1 MSNNVCYDARMNITS
16 ATFIKGIVG
25 EDPILEDG
33 VPHVAFIGRS
43 NVGKSSIINHI
54 TRQKDL
60 ARTSSTP
67 GRTQQLNV
75 FLVNKSLYLIDLP
88 GYGYAKGTWEAQQ
101 ELHGL
106 IHWYLLSSRY
116 KQKLVVLIIDGN
128 IGPTDKDL
136 SMLNSLESQKKNVI
150 IVANKFDKVKK
161 SSAAHHLAQLQTRLG
176 NYKIIPYSATTHLG
190 AAALLKEIFA
200 HP

>member
-1 MSNNVCYDARMNITS
+1 MNIAS

-25 EDPILEDG
+25 EDPLLEDG
-33 VPHVAFIGRS
+33 VPQIAFIGRS
-43 NVGKSSIINHI
+43 NVGKSSIINTL

-60 ARTSSTP
+60 ARTSCVP

-75 FLVNKSLYLIDLP
+75 FLINKSHYWIDLP
-88 GYGYAKGTWEAQQ
+88 GYGYAKASWEAQQ
-101 ELHGL
+101 ELHAL
-106 IHWYLLSSRY
+106 INWYLLSSRY

-128 IGPTDKDL
+128 VGPTDKDL

-161 SSAAHHLAQLQTRLG
+161 SSAQHHLQQIQKAVGDYTV
-176 NYKIIPYSATTHLG
+176 IPYSTTANLG
-190 AAALLKEIFA
+190 SSALLKELFS
-200 HP
+200 